1 MKKSDSSINNR
12 RFTSADRLPQSRKA
26 IHRST
31 TGGSQAQIGF
41 RNQEKRFI
49 DQQPAVRKR
58 RSASAIKKS
67 DSSINNR
74 RFTSADRLLQSRKTI
89 HRSTTGGSQ
98 AQIDSCNQEKR
109 FIDQQPA
116 VHKLRSTPAIKKNDS
131 SINNRRFTS
140 SDRLLQSRK
149 TIHRSTTGGSQAQ
162 IDSCNQ
168 EKRFIDQQPAVHKL
182 RSTPAIKKND

>member
-12 RFTSADRLPQSRKA
+12 RFTSTDRLPQSRKA

-41 RNQEKRFI
+41 RNEEKRFI

-74 RFTSADRLLQSRKTI
+74 RFTSADRLLQSRKVI
-89 HRSTTGGSQ
+89 RRSTTAISADKRRRVEQPVAAGLVNAARPVGS
-98 AQIDSCNQEKR
+98 NPPPWR
-109 FIDQQPA
+109 P
-116 VHKLRSTPAIKKNDS
+116 TPKP
-131 SINNRRFTS
+131 
-140 SDRLLQSRK
+140 
-149 TIHRSTTGGSQAQ
+149 
-162 IDSCNQ
+162 
-168 EKRFIDQQPAVHKL
+168 E
-182 RSTPAIKKND
+182 